1 MHPLSPSV
9 QAANLGGLTVV
20 CCCWL
25 PGQHVWVGPKVLPAR
40 LGCLSGPEGL
50 QCTCCQVSILCV
62 ALLQTSASLAPASSA
77 GSPQQQ
83 QQSPTAAVGRMAR
96 IEARQAVTGDTAS
109 DWQQN
114 PAAAAS
120 VASSVEGLP
129 EGMQRPTLLQA
140 QTYEQVG
147 LLASGRPIHM
157 GLCCQERFIP
167 SLAAMQ
173 WGSACGLAPAA
184 CASAH

>member
-1 MHPLSPSV
+1 M
-9 QAANLGGLTVV
+9 
-20 CCCWL
+20 
-25 PGQHVWVGPKVLPAR
+25 
-40 LGCLSGPEGL
+40 
-50 QCTCCQVSILCV
+50 LCV

-109 DWQQN
+109 EWQQN
-114 PAAAAS
+114 LAAAAS

-147 LLASGRPIHM
+147 LASGRPIHM
-157 GLCCQERFIP
+157 GAWLVLSSEVHPLFSCNAMGLSMRTCTSSTRFCP
-167 SLAAMQ
+167 LTQDTWSHATA
-173 WGSACGLAPAA
+173 
-184 CASAH
+184 